1 MEAELQSLRKK
12 VSELE
17 CELIS
22 KSEEVAAAA
31 TEKEE
36 EDALSSALEE
46 VARLGEEC
54 SKKR

>member
-31 TEKEE
+31 TEKE
-36 EDALSSALEE
+36 DALSSALEE